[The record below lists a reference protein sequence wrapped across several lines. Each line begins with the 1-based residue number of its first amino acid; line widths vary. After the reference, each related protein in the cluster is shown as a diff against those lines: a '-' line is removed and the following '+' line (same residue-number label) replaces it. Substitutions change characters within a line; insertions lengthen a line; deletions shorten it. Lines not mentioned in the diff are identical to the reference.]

1 MFNPRDSIKQSF
13 SKGQHAYN
21 SQNVQVHTNYQRQVR
36 GHKKYTNYNS
46 YTKQG
51 GKNWKEFK

>member
-13 SKGQHAYN
+13 VNGQHTYN
-21 SQNVQVHTNYQRQVR
+21 QQNIQTHTNYQRQVR
-36 GHKKYTNYNS
+36 GHTKYTNYNT
-46 YTKQG
+46 YKKQG